1 MASIGVSAGYPQ
13 VAGQVAGDGKY
24 TPQIFSQKILKKFY
38 LNTVLTQISN
48 TEYEGEISKQGDK
61 VIMRTTPDVTIR
73 DYVKGQ
79 DLVYETPTNPEVELE
94 IDKAK
99 YYACRIDNIDKLQN
113 DINLMDQWSNDA
125 SEKMKIA
132 VETAV
137 FSFYA
142 DAHASNTGNT
152 AGAISAG
159 YNLGSSGTP
168 ISLHTGTT
176 ASNDVNVL
184 DFIMMAEAALSELNI
199 PEDDQRWICLPTW
212 ATFLLQTSDLR
223 RADSTG
229 ASAANDV
236 LRNGRLGRLGNFTV
250 YRSNNLPKYG
260 ANTIIPFGHKAGL
273 TFASQLVENETL
285 PHPTSFGKLMR
296 GLQVFGSK
304 VILPECIGY
313 GVARKK

>member
-1 MASIGVSAGYPQ
+1 
-13 VAGQVAGDGKY
+13 
-24 TPQIFSQKILKKFY
+24 
-38 LNTVLTQISN
+38 
-48 TEYEGEISKQGDK
+48 
-61 VIMRTTPDVTIR
+61 MRTTPDVTIR

-79 DLVYETPTNPEVELE
+79 DLVYESPTSPEVELV

-113 DINLMDQWSNDA
+113 DVNLMDQWSTDA
-125 SEKMKIA
+125 AEKMKIA

-137 FSFYA
+137 FGFYA
-142 DAHASNTGNT
+142 DANAANTGNT
-152 AGAISAG
+152 AGYISGG

-176 ASNDVNVL
+176 STNDVNII
-184 DFIMMAEAALSELNI
+184 DMIMMAESALSEMNI
-199 PEDDQRWICLPTW
+199 PEDEDRFIVLPTW

-229 ASAANDV
+229 AAAANDV
-236 LRNGRLGRLGNFTV
+236 LRNGRLGRLGNFNV
-250 YRSNNLPKYG
+250 YRSNNLPKSG
-260 ANTIIPFGHKAGL
+260 ANTIIPFGHKTGL

-285 PHPTSFGKLMR
+285 PHPTSFGKLLR

-304 VILPECIGY
+304 VTNPECIGY
-313 GVARKK
+313 AVANKK